1 MRRSGMH
8 SNVMH
13 RFMMQAFQD
22 PPLWSS
28 TAWLWSS
35 SSSGKMGGSVL
46 KLRSQSTVLERR
58 ILHVSLKNRV
68 EV

>member
-1 MRRSGMH
+1 MLRLGMH
-8 SNVMH
+8 GNVMH
-13 RFMMQAFQD
+13 RFMMQALQD
-22 PPLWSS
+22 PPLWSI

-35 SSSGKMGGSVL
+35 SSSGKLSGSVL
-46 KLRSQSTVLERR
+46 KLRSQRTVLERR